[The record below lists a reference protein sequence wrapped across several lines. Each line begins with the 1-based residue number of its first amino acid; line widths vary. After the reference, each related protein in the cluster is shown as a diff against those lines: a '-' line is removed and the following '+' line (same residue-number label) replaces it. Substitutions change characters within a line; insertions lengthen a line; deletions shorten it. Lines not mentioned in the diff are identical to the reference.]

1 MQLVVTADDSSKLN
15 IYRYP
20 TPEGADALKLTA
32 HSSHVTKVKFTA
44 NDTLVISTGGG
55 DKTVMV
61 WDTSLNNESE
71 FDK

>member
-32 HSSHVTKVKFTA
+32 HSSHVTKCRW
-44 NDTLVISTGGG
+44 S
-55 DKTVMV
+55 
-61 WDTSLNNESE
+61 S
-71 FDK
+71 